1 MPKFG
6 LLIDYEYCVGCKS
19 CEVACKM
26 EHGRVQ
32 DECGIRVLRAEESYP
47 DENIYFIPFPTD
59 NCDLCGKR
67 RAQGKKTSCEK
78 HCWTGAIRF
87 GKIEE
92 LIQDLKKKS
101 KTVLWVPH

>member
-6 LLIDYEYCVGCKS
+6 LLIDYEYCVGCRS

-26 EHGRVQ
+26 EYNRSQ
-32 DECGIRVLRAEESYP
+32 DVWGIRVQRAGES
-47 DENIYFIPFPTD
+47 DSSGKIYFIPFPTD
-59 NCDLCGKR
+59 NCNLCGKR
-67 RAQGKKTSCEK
+67 RANGKEPSCEK
-78 HCWTGAIRF
+78 HCWTGAIKF

-92 LIQDLKKKS
+92 LTEEIKKRS